1 MRDGISGGRTVTAGL
16 ERRRY
21 AVVIPAYNRADLVP
35 RAVESALRQER
46 PPDEIIVVDD
56 GSTDDTSAVLDRY
69 GSAVTY
75 LRKEHAGVGPARNV
89 GVAHSS
95 ADFVAFLDSD
105 DFWDEGHLHRVDAA
119 IEATNGEGWL
129 YFADLRLSRDRDAGG
144 TIWHACD
151 FEIGGDYDLRS
162 DGREWALLP
171 RQPMMIPASVIR
183 RDAYTSVGGCA
194 ENLTCRGDTHLFFK
208 LALAGPVCAVAGVAG
223 EATADDPA
231 RLTEQHRTA
240 PAIYW
245 ECTRWLY
252 KDVLARH
259 PDLPV
264 DDQDILRRRLADAYL
279 QLGRMSLGSRPLE
292 SVSHLL
298 RAAQIDRT
306 LVIDRLRS
314 WRR

>member
-1 MRDGISGGRTVTAGL
+1 LGGRRVNTGL
-16 ERRRY
+16 ARRRY
-21 AVVIPAYNRADLVP
+21 AVVIPAYNRADLIA

-56 GSTDDTSAVLDRY
+56 GSTDDTSAALGRF

-75 LRKEHAGVGPARNV
+75 LRKEHEGVSTARNL
-89 GVAHSS
+89 GVAHSN

-105 DFWDEGHLHRVDAA
+105 DFWDEGHLRRVDAA

-129 YFADLRLSRDRDAGG
+129 YFADLRLSRDRDDAG
-144 TIWHACD
+144 TIWDACG
-151 FEIGGDYDLRS
+151 FGIGGDYELRS

-183 RDAYTSVGGCA
+183 RDAYISMGGSA
-194 ENLTCRGDTHLFFK
+194 QNLTCRGDTHLFFK

-240 PAIYW
+240 PAGYW

-252 KDVLARH
+252 ADILARH

-264 DDQDILRRRLADAYL
+264 ADQDILRRRLADAYL
-279 QLGRMSLGSRPLE
+279 QLGRMSLSKRPLE
-292 SVSHLL
+292 SVSHVL
-298 RAAQIDRT
+298 RAAHIDRA